1 MQVFSTLSSS
11 TTTQWEC
18 TQIKV
23 LGLRSPDLYMVVL
36 DYTIGW
42 GIFILFEMIMLLVEL
57 AIVSHLL
64 SAAKRETPDTIND
77 YKVLCSA

>member
-1 MQVFSTLSSS
+1 
-11 TTTQWEC
+11 
-18 TQIKV
+18 
-23 LGLRSPDLYMVVL
+23 MVVL